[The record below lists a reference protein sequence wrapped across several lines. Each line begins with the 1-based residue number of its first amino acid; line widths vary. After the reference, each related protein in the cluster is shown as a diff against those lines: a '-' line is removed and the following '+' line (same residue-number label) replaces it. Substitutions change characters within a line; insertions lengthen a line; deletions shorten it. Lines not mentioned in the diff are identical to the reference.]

1 MNKRLLIQFYG
12 TGAYDPQSFC
22 YAWGDEGGGPR
33 RRWEDYEDES
43 SGPLPKQLDIKQFF
57 REKGQPENSEFD
69 VSVSGPSH
77 LYHWLRSNDATQL
90 SRLSIF
96 SSAADV
102 DSDGLPDGPFASG
115 HYNTT
120 SEWKRLFELLA
131 TDDVAPNLKRLKVY
145 WDCYDG
151 RRGLGKSMDFIQ
163 ALGKLRP
170 KEHVK
175 IGGYYA
181 VNWPAYLGKEIFRTG
196 PSEYMDPITALGAA
210 GSIVGIAAFGLQL
223 GAYLYKVQSKVRSAK
238 ESLRNLLAS
247 IRSTASALESLY
259 TYVKLEREGMV
270 HRRGWLQLFS
280 LQALIDLKDTADQCL
295 IIFWRIE
302 ATITGNKDSAS
313 DEELARKLV
322 QFNKL
327 LNKDETA
334 KVSLDNTIG
343 DQSWSVFGSIRW
355 TYIDFKLD
363 GYSQQLHHYQG
374 CLTLMCSVVSL
385 GELRTIGT
393 Q

>member
-1 MNKRLLIQFYG
+1 
-12 TGAYDPQSFC
+12 
-22 YAWGDEGGGPR
+22 
-33 RRWEDYEDES
+33 
-43 SGPLPKQLDIKQFF
+43 
-57 REKGQPENSEFD
+57 
-69 VSVSGPSH
+69 
-77 LYHWLRSNDATQL
+77 
-90 SRLSIF
+90 
-96 SSAADV
+96 
-102 DSDGLPDGPFASG
+102 
-115 HYNTT
+115 
-120 SEWKRLFELLA
+120 
-131 TDDVAPNLKRLKVY
+131 
-145 WDCYDG
+145 
-151 RRGLGKSMDFIQ
+151 
-163 ALGKLRP
+163 
-170 KEHVK
+170 
-175 IGGYYA
+175 
-181 VNWPAYLGKEIFRTG
+181 
-196 PSEYMDPITALGAA
+196 MDPITALGAA

-223 GAYLYKVQSKVRSAK
+223 GAYVYKVQSNLRSAK
-238 ESLRNLLAS
+238 ENLRNLLAT

-270 HRRGWLQLFS
+270 NRRGRLQLFS

-327 LNKDETA
+327 LKKDEAA
-334 KVSLDNTIG
+334 KVSLDDTIG
-343 DQSWSVFGSIRW
+343 DPSWSIFGNIRW